1 MDRILGQD
9 EAVEQLLR
17 ALASGRVHHAW
28 VFAGPRG
35 VGKRTAA
42 LEFAKLLLDP
52 AAGPDLTGR
61 WSVDPEGPTARRV
74 DEGTHPD
81 LHVIRKELALTSDN
95 PALRT
100 RKLSNIPVDLLREH
114 MIGGSGPGDRRYEP
128 VVYHSP
134 KLGHGK
140 VFVIDEAELLDATGQ
155 NALLKTLEEPP
166 TGTYLILV
174 TSRPE
179 RLLPTIRS
187 RAQTARFRLL
197 PPAVMEAWMDR
208 ASLTGDAEERRWLA
222 DFADGSPGVAELAA
236 TYGFHG
242 WERTLRP
249 LLTALDR
256 GGWPTE
262 LGDTMAGLV
271 DGFAEAWVKAHRNAS
286 KDAANK
292 DGAAHLL
299 ALLAS
304 MLRRELAEGAGGG
317 DAAATATAMA
327 RIEAVRRCEAE
338 LEANVNLKQA
348 FEGLAV
354 RWARAAEPD
363 APVPPVLHALVGGA

>member
-1 MDRILGQD
+1 MDRILGQNKTVD
-9 EAVEQLLR
+9 QLLG

-35 VGKRTAA
+35 VGKFTAA

-52 AAGPDLTGR
+52 GAGPDLTGR
-61 WSVDPEGPTARRV
+61 WSVDPAGPIAHRV
-74 DEGTHPD
+74 DERTHPD
-81 LHVIRKELALTSDN
+81 LHVIRKELALTSEN

-114 MIGGSGPGDRRYEP
+114 MIGGSGPGDRHYEP
-128 VVYHSP
+128 VVFHSA
-134 KLGHGK
+134 KMGHGK
-140 VFVIDEAELLDATGQ
+140 VFIIDEAELLDPTGQ

-197 PPAVMEAWMDR
+197 PPAAMA
-208 ASLTGDAEERRWLA
+208 RWLDA
-222 DFADGSPGVAELAA
+222 AALTEDPAERQWLEQYADGSPGVAQLAA
-236 TYGFHG
+236 DHGFHA
-242 WERTLRP
+242 WETRLRP
-249 LLTALDR
+249 LLAAVER
-256 GGWPTE
+256 GGWAVA
-262 LGDTMAGLV
+262 LGDVMAELV
-271 DGFAEAWVKAHRNAS
+271 DGFAAGWVKAHANAS

-292 DGAAHLL
+292 DGARHLL
-299 ALLAS
+299 SLLAS
-304 MLRRELAEGAGGG
+304 MLRRELAAGARGSGSMTM
-317 DAAATATAMA
+317 AMTMA
-327 RIEAVRRCEAE
+327 RIEALRACEQE
-338 LEANVNLKQA
+338 LESNVNLKQA

-354 RWARAAEPD
+354 AWARAGEPD
-363 APVPPVLHALVGGA
+363 VPPSPMLSAMLAGG